1 MLRLTRGHAWADR
14 KARRPSV
21 KLGVAV
27 EVIPAI
33 DLRGGLV
40 VRLRQGD
47 FESERA
53 YGDDPAATAAAYAAA
68 GAQRLHVVDL
78 DAARGGSH
86 NRGAVAAILDRGGLA
101 VQVAGGIR
109 SPADADRW
117 LGAGAAAVVMGT
129 TAVREPGLLRELA
142 AQRPGR
148 VLAALD
154 VKAGRPAVTGWSG
167 VEDLAL
173 EQLLA
178 AWEESSLGGVIVTS
192 VDRDGT
198 LAGPDLDILK
208 RVRALTRHRLTYSG
222 GIAELADLEA
232 VRNAGA
238 DAVIV
243 GRSLLEGRF
252 RLEEAL
258 ASAG

>member
-1 MLRLTRGHAWADR
+1 
-14 KARRPSV
+14 
-21 KLGVAV
+21 V

-33 DLRGGLV
+33 DLRGGRV

-47 FESERA
+47 FGSERA

-68 GAQRLHVVDL
+68 GALRLHVVDL

-86 NRGAVAAILDRGGLA
+86 NRGAVAAILDRGGIS

-109 SPADADRW
+109 GPVDADRW
-117 LGAGAAAVVMGT
+117 LSAGAAAVVMGT
-129 TAVREPGLLRELA
+129 TAVRDPGLLREMA
-142 AQRPGR
+142 AERPGR

-154 VKAGRPAVTGWSG
+154 IKAGRPAVTGWTG

-178 AWEESSLGGVIVTS
+178 AWEEASLGGVIMTS

-198 LAGPDLDILK
+198 LEGPDADMLK

-222 GIAELADLEA
+222 GIAELTDLET
-232 VRNAGA
+232 VRRAGA

>member
-1 MLRLTRGHAWADR
+1 
-14 KARRPSV
+14 
-21 KLGVAV
+21 V
-27 EVIPAI
+27 EVIPAL
-33 DLRGGLV
+33 DLRGGRV

-47 FESERA
+47 FGSERT
-53 YGDDPAATAAAYAAA
+53 YGDDPAAAAAAYSAA

-86 NRGAVAAILDRGGLA
+86 NRGAVAAILDRGGIS

-109 SPADADRW
+109 GPADADRW
-117 LGAGAAAVVMGT
+117 LEAGAAAVVMGT
-129 TAVREPGLLRELA
+129 TAVRDPGLLSEVA

-154 VKAGRPAVTGWSG
+154 VKAGKPAVTGWTG

-173 EQLLA
+173 EPLLA
-178 AWEESSLGGVIVTS
+178 SWADALLGGVIVTS

-198 LAGPDLDILK
+198 LEGPDVEMLK
-208 RVRALTRHRLTYSG
+208 RVRGLTRHRLTYSG
-222 GIAELADLEA
+222 GIAELADLET
-232 VRNAGA
+232 VRRAGA

-258 ASAG
+258 ASAR

>member
-1 MLRLTRGHAWADR
+1 MRGGDS
-14 KARRPSV
+14 KAAAGCRRSV
-21 KLGVAV
+21 KLGGAV

-33 DLRGGLV
+33 DLRGGRV

-47 FESERA
+47 FGSERA
-53 YGDDPAATAAAYAAA
+53 YRGDPAAAAAAYAAA
-68 GAQRLHVVDL
+68 GAQRLHQVGL

-86 NRGAVAAILDRGGLA
+86 NRGAVAAILDRGGIS

-109 SPADADRW
+109 GPAEADRW
-117 LGAGAAAVVMGT
+117 LSAGAAAVVMGT
-129 TAVREPGLLRELA
+129 TAVRDPGLLREMA
-142 AQRPGR
+142 TERPGR

-154 VKAGRPAVTGWSG
+154 VKAGRPAVTGWTG

-178 AWEESSLGGVIVTS
+178 AWEEAPLGGVIVTS

-198 LAGPDLDILK
+198 LEGPDADILT

-222 GIAELADLEA
+222 GIAELADLET
-232 VRNAGA
+232 VRRAGA

-258 ASAG
+258 ASAR